1 MTATALSMD
10 LALCRRRTTWTMS
23 MSIVAHALLFLW
35 ILLHPAK
42 HDMLPPITEITML
55 SPGDLAP
62 AGSRD
67 PAPAAAS
74 PMAQAGM
81 AVRNFVEQRF
91 LRLDRR
97 AEVEP
102 EPQSAE
108 ALADQLTSRLATMQN
123 KLTQPSAGTANTSVP
138 ASLFGSGTSPVPS
151 AGGGGPAVSLTRG
164 GGGGGPAL
172 DLVRG
177 PGGAGMAP
185 ALIGNPKGTGGGG
198 TGEAPARES
207 ESTARRMIAGA
218 SIMGPIA
225 DRAVLAHP
233 LPVYPEWAKK
243 EAVEGS
249 VTLYFVVRPDGGVK
263 ENILVQKTAGF
274 TEFDENARAALRNW
288 RFESLRG
295 GRTGEQWGI
304 ITFHFRLRDAG

>member
-1 MTATALSMD
+1 MTAAT
-10 LALCRRRTTWTMS
+10 LALDLNQVRRRTRVTMS
-23 MSIVAHALLFLW
+23 VSTVLHALLFLW
-35 ILLHPAK
+35 IMLHPAK
-42 HDMLPPITEITML
+42 HDMLPPITEITL
-55 SPGDLAP
+55 LTPGDLAP
-62 AGSRD
+62 AGAAD

-81 AVRNFVEQRF
+81 AVRSFVEKRF
-91 LRLDRR
+91 LRLDRK
-97 AEVEP
+97 ADIEP

-123 KLTQPSAGTANTSVP
+123 KLSPPSAGTANTSVP
-138 ASLFGSGTSPVPS
+138 ASLFGTGTAPSAS
-151 AGGGGPAVSLTRG
+151 AGGGGPSVSLTRG

-177 PGGAGMAP
+177 AGGAGMAP
-185 ALIGNPKGTGGGG
+185 ALIGNPKGVGGGG
-198 TGEAPARES
+198 AAEAPAREN

-225 DRAVLAHP
+225 DRPVLSHP

-274 TEFDENARAALRNW
+274 TEFDDNARTALRNW
-288 RFESLRG
+288 RFEALKG

>member
-10 LALCRRRTTWTMS
+10 YVLCRRRTRVTMS
-23 MSIVAHALLFLW
+23 VSTVAHALLFLW
-35 ILLHPAK
+35 IILHPAK
-42 HDMLPPITEITML
+42 HDTLPPITEITLL

-62 AGSRD
+62 AGSSD

-81 AVRNFVEQRF
+81 AVRSFVEQRF
-91 LRLDRR
+91 LRLDRK
-97 AEVEP
+97 AEIEP

-108 ALADQLTSRLATMQN
+108 AIADQLTSRLATMQN
-123 KLTQPSAGTANTSVP
+123 KLTPPTAGTANTQIP
-138 ASLFGSGTSPVPS
+138 ASLFGTGTAPSAS
-151 AGGGGPAVSLTRG
+151 AGGGGPSVSLTRG
-164 GGGGGPAL
+164 GGGGGQGL

-177 PGGAGMAP
+177 GGGAGLAP
-185 ALIGNPKGTGGGG
+185 ALIGAPKGGGAGG
-198 TGEAPARES
+198 AAEAPARES
-207 ESTARRMIAGA
+207 ESTARRTIAGA

-233 LPVYPEWAKK
+233 LPSYPEWAKK

-263 ENILVQKTAGF
+263 ENIMVQKTAGF
-274 TEFDENARAALRNW
+274 SDFDENARTALRGW
-288 RFESLRG
+288 RFEALRG
-295 GRTGEQWGI
+295 GRTGEQWGV

>member
-1 MTATALSMD
+1 
-10 LALCRRRTTWTMS
+10 MS
-23 MSIVAHALLFLW
+23 MSTAVHALLFLW
-35 ILLHPAK
+35 IVLHPMK

-55 SPGDLAP
+55 TPGDLAP
-62 AGSRD
+62 AGSAD

-81 AVRNFVEQRF
+81 AVRSFVEKRF
-91 LRLDRR
+91 LRLDRQ
-97 AEVEP
+97 ADVEP

-138 ASLFGSGTSPVPS
+138 ASLFGTGTAPSAS

-172 DLVRG
+172 DLMRG
-177 PGGAGMAP
+177 SGGAGMAP
-185 ALIGNPKGTGGGG
+185 ALLASPKGGGG
-198 TGEAPARES
+198 GDAEAPARES
-207 ESTARRMIAGA
+207 ESSARRTIAGA
-218 SIMGPIA
+218 TIMGPIA

-233 LPVYPEWAKK
+233 LPIYPEWAKK

-274 TEFDENARAALRNW
+274 TEFDDNARAALRNW
-288 RFESLRG
+288 RFESLKG
-295 GRTGEQWGI
+295 GRTGEQWGV

>member
-10 LALCRRRTTWTMS
+10 LVLCKRRTRWTMS
-23 MSIVAHALLFLW
+23 VSTAFHALLFLW

-42 HDMLPPITEITML
+42 HDVLPPITEITL
-55 SPGDLAP
+55 LTPGDLAP
-62 AGSRD
+62 AGASD

-81 AVRNFVEQRF
+81 AVRHFVEQRF
-91 LRLDRR
+91 LRLDRK
-97 AEVEP
+97 ADVEP

-108 ALADQLTSRLATMQN
+108 ALADQMTSRLATMQE
-123 KLTQPSAGTANTSVP
+123 KLTQPSAGTANTSLP
-138 ASLFGSGTSPVPS
+138 ASLFGTGTAPVAS
-151 AGGGGPAVSLTRG
+151 AGGGGPSVSLTRG

-177 PGGAGMAP
+177 SGGAGMAP

-198 TGEAPARES
+198 GGEAPARES

-218 SIMGPIA
+218 SLMGPIA

-274 TEFDENARAALRNW
+274 TDFDDNARAALRNW
-288 RFESLRG
+288 RFQALQG
-295 GRTGEQWGI
+295 GRTGEQWGV